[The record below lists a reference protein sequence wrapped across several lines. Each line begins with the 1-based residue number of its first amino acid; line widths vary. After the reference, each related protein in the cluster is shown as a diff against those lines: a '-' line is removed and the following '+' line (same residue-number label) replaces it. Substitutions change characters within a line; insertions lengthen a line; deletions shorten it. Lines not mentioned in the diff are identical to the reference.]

1 MLHPYITAFRT
12 IISILNYHEALDTNW
27 PAATFAE
34 VGLYGN
40 DIFFLDI
47 TTVAATVGIDVCRA
61 LVGVHAYTG
70 CDTVSAF
77 AGKGKAKALK
87 LLSKNKEIQD
97 TFFKLGQEWDLSPD
111 LMNKLEAYTSLLYAP
126 KTSSTKIND
135 LDTTCSVLR
144 KVRLRVISFH
154 HAGTAWKSMP

>member
-1 MLHPYITAFRT
+1 MSLAFHDKIGASLFQKCGTKARRRVVNITK
-12 IISILNYHEALDTNW
+12 
-27 PAATFAE
+27 
-34 VGLYGN
+34 
-40 DIFFLDI
+40 
-47 TTVAATVGIDVCRA
+47 VAATVDIDVCRA

-87 LLSKNKEIQD
+87 LLSKNKEIQV

-126 KTSSTKIND
+126 KTSSTKIQR
-135 LDTTCSVLR
+135 SQIPPVLC
-144 KVRLRVISFH
+144 
-154 HAGTAWKSMP
+154 